1 MQRLFPQRM
10 LIRFRRDDCGG
21 ALVEFAFV
29 LPILLLML
37 FGIIGWGMSLSM
49 HNAMYDTARSCARS
63 VAIGA
68 VEADDVDGTTVC
80 RVQGWPATFTVAGLV
95 ETGNAVVTVT
105 TPNPMSMVAHADG
118 GRRGERRSR
127 RWRRWRRAGRRRRQR

>member
-68 VEADDVDGTTVC
+68 VAAVFYGPELIDAYL
-80 RVQGWPATFTVAGLV
+80 GL
-95 ETGNAVVTVT
+95 TAV
-105 TPNPMSMVAHADG
+105 PL
-118 GRRGERRSR
+118 
-127 RWRRWRRAGRRRRQR
+127 